1 MVFNATFND
10 ISAISCRF
18 LGVGDWLMG
27 SHLFRIVLILIF
39 VRDQHMK
46 KYAIINFTDYE
57 FTLDIIYYD
66 PGELLL
72 LILNVVKDIF
82 GTVVLSRC
90 TSAISN

>member
-1 MVFNATFND
+1 
-10 ISAISCRF
+10 
-18 LGVGDWLMG
+18 
-27 SHLFRIVLILIF
+27 
-39 VRDQHMK
+39 MK
-46 KYAIINFTDYE
+46 KYVIINFTDYE